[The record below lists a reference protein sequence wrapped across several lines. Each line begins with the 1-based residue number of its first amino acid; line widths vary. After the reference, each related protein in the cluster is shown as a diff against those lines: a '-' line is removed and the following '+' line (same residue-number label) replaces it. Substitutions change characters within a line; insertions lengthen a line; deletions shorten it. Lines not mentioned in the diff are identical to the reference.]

1 MENTFTTTQPVDQ
14 PLRILALD
22 FGARNMGLAVSDEL
36 GVTAQGLPTLRRSN
50 KRNDFDHL
58 RRVIK
63 QFHVTEI
70 VMGLPLRMSGDE
82 GTQAERVQVF
92 AEELRRKFKLPVNLF
107 DERLTS
113 VEANRLLRETD
124 MSIRQRAGAV
134 DQMAAVLILQSF
146 LEYSEKQNPVARIRS
161 GSQTLLRRR
170 NTPGR
175 PSMPEPISMMLL
187 GSGVALGPPYTVN
200 DSDGIVPMAPLS
212 AWDGQPGEVQPTPE
226 FSSQ

>member
-1 MENTFTTTQPVDQ
+1 MENTFTTQPVDQ

-22 FGARNMGLAVSDEL
+22 FGARNIGLAVSDEL

-63 QFHVTEI
+63 QFQVIEI

-92 AEELRRKFKLPVNLF
+92 AEELRRKFKLPVHLF

-146 LEYSEKQNPVARIRS
+146 LEFRKNSRS
-161 GSQTLLRRR
+161 
-170 NTPGR
+170 
-175 PSMPEPISMMLL
+175 
-187 GSGVALGPPYTVN
+187 
-200 DSDGIVPMAPLS
+200 
-212 AWDGQPGEVQPTPE
+212 
-226 FSSQ
+226 